1 MIRANLETFP
11 LLQSVD
17 EETLHWLKRQLKYAT
32 AQKGDV
38 LIHKG
43 TPSAHLYFLFQGQV
57 NIVDFDQDGNATWIA
72 TIEPGQVFGELGLI
86 LNETR
91 SADAIAQTAVEFAR
105 LPREAAMR
113 LLTENP
119 TVATHMLQH
128 LAQMIKTQNAHL
140 AMLNRPNAED
150 RIKALLLMKAK
161 TYAGGLTV
169 VENLPSQAHLASMAN
184 TSRETVSR
192 TLARWCR
199 EGILEKD
206 YKRLIIRK
214 PEALQPSQ

>member
-1 MIRANLETFP
+1 MIRAKLEEFP
-11 LLQSVD
+11 LLQQAD
-17 EETLHWLKRQLKYAT
+17 EETLQWLKGQLKFAS
-32 AQKGDV
+32 AEKGEV

-43 TPSAHLYFLFQGQV
+43 DASEHLYFLFRGQV
-57 NIVDFDQDGNATWIA
+57 NIVDFDQEGNATWIA
-72 TIEPGQVFGELGLI
+72 TIEPGQIFGELGLI
-86 LNETR
+86 LNESR
-91 SADAIAQTAVEFAR
+91 SADAVAQTAVEFAR
-105 LPREAAMR
+105 LPRQAAMR

-119 TVATHMLQH
+119 TVAKYMLRH
-128 LAQMIKTQNAHL
+128 LAQTIKMQNTHL

-161 TYAGGLTV
+161 TYAGGLMV

-214 PEALQPSQ
+214 PEALQL